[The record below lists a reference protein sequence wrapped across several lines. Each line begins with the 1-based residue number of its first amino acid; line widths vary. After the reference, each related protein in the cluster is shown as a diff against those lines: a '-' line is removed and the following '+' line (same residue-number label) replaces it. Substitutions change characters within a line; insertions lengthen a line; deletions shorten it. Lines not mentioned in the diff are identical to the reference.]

1 MRFVRAAS
9 CNSEGS
15 VSVIPQSLAR
25 LRRIELCCPSLQT
38 DCERERLNHSLIKFF
53 KEPVVLSVP
62 YSTVAEINWQ
72 QSSQQETKRNR
83 EHMSP
88 MVGFWM
94 LQVGICVLKF
104 SPQTLHEHD
113 PRPCRGSNSSAD
125 CKLTLHGL
133 SSRSETTF
141 EIRIESKVQHHLQ
154 LGS

>member
-15 VSVIPQSLAR
+15 VSVTPQSLAR
-25 LRRIELCCPSLQT
+25 LRRIELCCPSLRP

-72 QSSQQETKRNR
+72 QTSQRET
-83 EHMSP
+83 ESTSP
-88 MVGFWM
+88 MLGFWM
-94 LQVGICVLKF
+94 LQVGTCVLKF

-113 PRPCRGSNSSAD
+113 PRPCRGSNSSED
-125 CKLTLHGL
+125 CNLTLHGL
-133 SSRSETTF
+133 SSRSKTTF
-141 EIRIESKVQHHLQ
+141 EIRIEPKVQHHLQ